1 MIFINKIN
9 TIILQVVKKKLHSRG
24 IYDHGTV
31 DGSRALSVSHTF
43 FSVYLGYFRKIER
56 KTKIHKYPAIPP
68 AAHTF

>member
-31 DGSRALSVSHTF
+31 DGNRALSVSHTVSF
-43 FSVYLGYFRKIER
+43 YLFTWDILES